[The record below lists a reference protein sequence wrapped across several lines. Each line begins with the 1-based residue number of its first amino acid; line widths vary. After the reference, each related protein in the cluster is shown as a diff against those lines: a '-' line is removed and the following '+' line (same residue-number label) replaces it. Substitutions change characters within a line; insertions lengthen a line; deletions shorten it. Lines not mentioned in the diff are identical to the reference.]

1 MSNEEK
7 KLTHRQFYT
16 IEVLHFDNGES
27 IMNRDNDGF
36 SVFELLGITEMV
48 RFDLMAL
55 LREDIG
61 PKISEVNRV
70 GSNSPIH
77 HHPDAK
83 NKIEQ

>member
-1 MSNEEK
+1 MKKEGK

-16 IEVLHFDNGES
+16 IEVLHYDNGES
-27 IMNRDNDGF
+27 IMNRENDGF

-48 RFDLMAL
+48 QRDLMAL
-55 LREDIG
+55 LREEIG
-61 PKISEVNRV
+61 LKMSEVNRV